1 MSLRTL
7 LSFLYRP
14 FDSPEL
20 HNPATTGNLLSLLV
34 APINSYQSVLTLLA
48 LPRYVPLLNQQPFAS
63 RRSLAHSIISS
74 ILKNETV
81 IEAPEDVD
89 GVLELCRVLIED
101 QTPLPP
107 PPPVDGGYVPN
118 GRPLVRSAADLEQ
131 LAEEQGWVARIVHL
145 FRAEQLD
152 VQYELFRT
160 ARKHFERGG
169 DRMRFTFPSLITA
182 AIALARRYKLR
193 EHEASTLDRFRFG
206 TWLTRL

>member
-1 MSLRTL
+1 M
-7 LSFLYRP
+7 
-14 FDSPEL
+14 
-20 HNPATTGNLLSLLV
+20 

-107 PPPVDGGYVPN
+107 PPVDGGYVPN
-118 GRPLVRSAADLEQ
+118 GRHMVRSAADMEQ

-182 AIALARRYKLR
+182 AIALARRYKQR
-193 EHEASTLDRFRFG
+193 EHEASTWARFP
-206 TWLTRL
+206 

>member
-1 MSLRTL
+1 M
-7 LSFLYRP
+7 
-14 FDSPEL
+14 
-20 HNPATTGNLLSLLV
+20 
-34 APINSYQSVLTLLA
+34 
-48 LPRYVPLLNQQPFAS
+48 
-63 RRSLAHSIISS
+63 
-74 ILKNETV
+74 
-81 IEAPEDVD
+81 D

-107 PPPVDGGYVPN
+107 PPSVDGGYVPN
-118 GRPLVRSAADLEQ
+118 GRHLVRSAADIEQ

-182 AIALARRYKLR
+182 AIALARRYKQR
-193 EHEASTLDRFRFG
+193 EHEASTRARFPWDLADEVVGTGLGGEDRKP
-206 TWLTRL
+206 LTVHSRAHLRLVRYGRSACNCTSTIPPCCANHR